1 VHRDSSRPPTISG
14 IGRPPL
20 LAWAAVLLLAA
31 VGLGAAAFTRPAGPQ
46 DGFRQDVDL
55 SYSAPADAA
64 VYDGGR
70 VRTGDPVYLRLVKR
84 VEVQV
89 GYHLVADGV
98 GRSSGTIAL
107 DARLSGSDGWQ
118 RTTRVAAPM
127 RFAGRGVGI
136 VAQVDVAELASML
149 RKARART
156 GAGGTFW
163 LDLVPRVSVDAV
175 VGGKSHALS
184 TAPEIGFRVGDDV
197 LVPDAGRA
205 GARGAPIRVST
216 QARPDAATVVP
227 GTGISVGQA
236 RVASLGLALGAML
249 LAGLGTLLRPGR
261 RGRVTDRRGRPPI
274 EVDDVEVLEPAVD
287 VGSMDDLLDLAERYD
302 RPLMHVETRVGHT
315 YLVEDRGVRYRFG
328 RTALLPMPEPRFVP
342 DPLSAADAA
351 QAPAAP
357 EPAAPATAAAAATAA
372 EQVPT
377 PAAESAPAEPA
388 PAEPAPAEP
397 ARAERESEPETTS
410 EPEPESESESAS
422 ALEPAP
428 RPQAMPLFDSFDEA
442 FAAEFGPAAHIV
454 ATHQDLSAADPEAE
468 AHVQRSVPEIEL
480 APERAEHP
488 ERAHAP
494 RHRRSV
500 DLTAPER
507 AERAERADR
516 PAVART
522 QAAAWRERAGQ
533 GGRPDPVEAAL
544 RAAVTAVPPPRRPPA
559 DAETRYGVEQPGMAQ
574 LRSWLR
580 T

>member
-31 VGLGAAAFTRPAGPQ
+31 VGLGAVAFTRPAGPQ
-46 DGFRQDVDL
+46 AGFRQDVDL

-70 VRTGDPVYLRLVKR
+70 VRTGDPLYLRLVKR

-98 GRSSGTIAL
+98 GRSGGTIAL

-118 RTTRVAAPM
+118 RTTRLAAPM

-136 VAQVDVAELASML
+136 VAQVDLAELDTML

-175 VGGKSHALS
+175 VGGESHALS
-184 TAPEIGFRVGDDV
+184 TAPEIGFRVGADV
-197 LVPDAGRA
+197 LVPDAGRT
-205 GARGAPIRVST
+205 GARGAPIRVSSQT
-216 QARPDAATVVP
+216 QPDAGTVVP
-227 GTGISVGQA
+227 GTGLSVAQA
-236 RVASLGLALGAML
+236 RAASLALALGAML
-249 LAGLGTLLRPGR
+249 LAGLGALLRPGR

-274 EVDDVEVLEPAVD
+274 EVDDVEVLHPAVD
-287 VGSMDDLLDLAERYD
+287 VGSLDDLLDLAERYD

-328 RTALLPMPEPRFVP
+328 RTSLLPMPEPRFVP
-342 DPLSAADAA
+342 DPLAAAAA
-351 QAPAAP
+351 QAPPEPAAAERAAAEPAGPAPAAEPVAPAPAEPVRAEHAPEPLPRRKP
-357 EPAAPATAAAAATAA
+357 EPAAPAEPA
-372 EQVPT
+372 T
-377 PAAESAPAEPA
+377 PAA
-388 PAEPAPAEP
+388 
-397 ARAERESEPETTS
+397 
-410 EPEPESESESAS
+410 
-422 ALEPAP
+422 
-428 RPQAMPLFDSFDEA
+428 PLFDSFDEA

-454 ATHQDLSAADPEAE
+454 ATHQDLPAADLDDG

-480 APERAEHP
+480 APERTEQP
-488 ERAHAP
+488 ERSHAP

-507 AERAERADR
+507 AAETARTAGTARAARAERVVR
-516 PAVART
+516 PAVATRP
-522 QAAAWRERAGQ
+522 QPAAWRERAGH

-544 RAAVTAVPPPRRPPA
+544 RAAVTAVPPPRRPQP
-559 DAETRYGVEQPGMAQ
+559 DTETRYGVEQPGMDQ

>member
-1 VHRDSSRPPTISG
+1 MHRDSSRPATITG
-14 IGRPPL
+14 LGRPPL

-31 VGLGAAAFTRPAGPQ
+31 VGLGAVAFTRSAGPA
-46 DGFRQDVDL
+46 DGYRQDVDL
-55 SYSAPADAA
+55 TYSAPADAA

-89 GYHLVADGV
+89 GYHLVADRV
-98 GRSSGTIAL
+98 ARSSGTIAL

-136 VAQVDVAELASML
+136 VAQVDLAELASTL
-149 RKARART
+149 RKAQGRT
-156 GAGGTFW
+156 GAGGTYW

-175 VGGKSHALS
+175 VGGRSRALS

-197 LVPDAGRA
+197 LVPDAGRT
-205 GARGAPIRVST
+205 GARGAPIRVT
-216 QARPDAATVVP
+216 TTTRPDADTAVP
-227 GTGISVGQA
+227 GTGITVAQA

-249 LAGLGTLLRPGR
+249 LAALGTLLRPGR
-261 RGRVTDRRGRPPI
+261 RGRVTDRRGRRPI
-274 EVDDVEVLEPAVD
+274 EVDDVEVLQPAVD
-287 VGSMDDLLDLAERYD
+287 VGSLDDLLDLAERYD

-342 DPLSAADAA
+342 DPLAAADAA

-357 EPAAPATAAAAATAA
+357 TAPEPAPLVEAGPFTGPFTEPEPAP
-372 EQVPT
+372 VPEPAPEPVADPVT
-377 PAAESAPAEPA
+377 GFAPMPAAEAM
-388 PAEPAPAEP
+388 
-397 ARAERESEPETTS
+397 
-410 EPEPESESESAS
+410 PEPVP
-422 ALEPAP
+422 EPVPEPIPAA
-428 RPQAMPLFDSFDEA
+428 RPVFDSFEAA
-442 FAAEFGPAAHIV
+442 FAAEFGPAARIA
-454 ATHQDLSAADPEAE
+454 ATHDELPATDPETE

-480 APERAEHP
+480 APQRTEQP
-488 ERAHAP
+488 ERPHAP

-500 DLTAPER
+500 DLTVPEK
-507 AERAERADR
+507 AERVEHAQHTERVAR
-516 PAVART
+516 PAVAARP
-522 QAAAWRERAGQ
+522 QPAPWRERTGH

-544 RAAVTAVPPPRRPPA
+544 RAAVAAVPPPRRPPA
-559 DAETRYGVEQPGMAQ
+559 DAEARYDVEQPGMAQ
-574 LRSWLR
+574 LRNWLR

>member
-1 VHRDSSRPPTISG
+1 MPPPSPKGTTVHRDSSRPTTISG

-31 VGLGAAAFTRPAGPQ
+31 VGLGAVAFTRPAGPPA
-46 DGFRQDVDL
+46 GFRQDVDL

-89 GYHLVADGV
+89 GYHLAADGL
-98 GRSSGTIAL
+98 GRSGGTIAL

-136 VAQVDVAELASML
+136 VAQVDLAQLESIL
-149 RKARART
+149 RKVRART

-175 VGGKSHALS
+175 VGGESHALS
-184 TAPEIGFRVGDDV
+184 TAPEIGFRIGEDV
-197 LVPDAGRA
+197 LVPDAGRS
-205 GARGAPIRVST
+205 GVRGAPIRVST
-216 QARPDAATVVP
+216 QTQPDADAVVP
-227 GTGISVGQA
+227 GTGLSVAQA

-249 LAGLGTLLRPGR
+249 LTGLGTLLRPGR
-261 RGRVTDRRGRPPI
+261 RGRMTDRRGRPPI
-274 EVDDVEVLEPAVD
+274 EVDDVEVLQPAVD
-287 VGSMDDLLDLAERYD
+287 VGSMEDLLDLAERYE
-302 RPLMHVETRVGHT
+302 RPLLHVETRVGHT

-342 DPLSAADAA
+342 DPL
-351 QAPAAP
+351 
-357 EPAAPATAAAAATAA
+357 AAAEAAG
-372 EQVPT
+372 
-377 PAAESAPAEPA
+377 PA
-388 PAEPAPAEP
+388 PAEPAAHAPAAEPAPPPPADPVPADPVPAEP
-397 ARAERESEPETTS
+397 ARAAR
-410 EPEPESESESAS
+410 EPEPTF
-422 ALEPAP
+422 EPAP
-428 RPQAMPLFDSFDEA
+428 APSATPLFDSFDEA

-454 ATHQDLSAADPEAE
+454 ATHQDLPAADPAAE

-480 APERAEHP
+480 APERTEQP

-500 DLTAPER
+500 DLTASEGTQRP
-507 AERAERADR
+507 DR
-516 PAVART
+516 GTRSSVAARPHPAPWRDRT
-522 QAAAWRERAGQ
+522 GG

-544 RAAVTAVPPPRRPPA
+544 RAAVAAVPPPRRPQA